1 MVASRRSARRGA
13 GPRFPLLALVLSTV
27 LSVTSDAAAQQE
39 ARPVLTGQVRLADTT
54 LTQGTV
60 ILHLVSPNE
69 SGEVDST
76 TVDAEGRFRF
86 DLPRVPDSDGRGE
99 IYFASIRHAGI
110 LYFGPAIARAIQ
122 LDSVYLVQ
130 VYDVEPAPP
139 EGVSLVIS
147 TRNIFLEQPNEDGWR
162 ATDLFELRNDLNRT
176 LVAQDGG
183 LVWSYP
189 LPAGAT
195 DFALGDASTL
205 PDDAITFSDG
215 RIELRAPLP
224 PGDRVFVARYTIP
237 ASAFELPMPGVTEV
251 MELLIREPAPPLNV
265 DGLEAIELVSI
276 EPGSSYRRYSGEDIQ
291 DLVVRL
297 VEGESRSGLPSE
309 WLTVFLILLLGG
321 AGLFAIYRP
330 HRRAA
335 EMVASQ
341 QSLSVDDDGPR
352 NSGTRKSLLLRVA
365 QLDARLAET
374 EDSDEAEKLS
384 TERASLLA
392 TLSSMV

>member
-1 MVASRRSARRGA
+1 M
-13 GPRFPLLALVLSTV
+13 
-27 LSVTSDAAAQQE
+27 
-39 ARPVLTGQVRLADTT
+39 LTGQVRLADTT

-76 TVDAEGRFRF
+76 KVDAEGRFRF
-86 DLPRVPDSDGRGE
+86 DLPRVPDSDGSGE
-99 IYFASIRHAGI
+99 IYFASIRYAGI

-139 EGVSLVIS
+139 EGASLVIS
-147 TRNIFLEQPNEDGWR
+147 TRNLFLEQSNEDGWR

-176 LVAQDGG
+176 LVAEDGG

-195 DFALGDASTL
+195 DFALGDASAL
-205 PDDAITFSDG
+205 PEEAITFSDG

-237 ASAFELPMPGVTEV
+237 APPIELPMPGVTEV
-251 MELLIREPAPPLNV
+251 MELLVREPAPPLDV
-265 DGLEAIELVSI
+265 EGLTAVELVTI
-276 EPGSSYRRYSGEDIQ
+276 EPGSSYRRYSREDIQ
-291 DLVVRL
+291 DLVVSL
-297 VEGESRSGLPSE
+297 VEGESTSGLPTE
-309 WLTVFLILLLGG
+309 WLAVFLIMLLGG

-330 HRRAA
+330 RRRAA
-335 EMVASQ
+335 EMVARQ
-341 QSLSVDDDGPR
+341 QLGSVEGYR
-352 NSGTRKSLLLRVA
+352 SGNSVTRESLLLRIA
-365 QLDARLAET
+365 RLDARLAEM
-374 EDSDEAEKLS
+374 EGSDEAEELKA
-384 TERASLLA
+384 ERARLLA
-392 TLSSMV
+392 TITSMA